1 MLFRDILLHYVD
13 VDGQRNPIKNTAAEK
28 RALENQQIKN
38 FIIIFFYLYPDL
50 FLTSNLPFRLRD
62 FIFMFLSCN
71 LPFHLIRMPAF

>member
-38 FIIIFFYLYPDL
+38 FIIIFFLL
-50 FLTSNLPFRLRD
+50 ISW
-62 FIFMFLSCN
+62 FIFDQ
-71 LPFHLIRMPAF
+71 